1 MNRIPL
7 KTAAIAAMALAAIAA
22 GCSGAPAAGPA
33 APDTVTVRG
42 TGTALSAPD
51 EARLVFTTFAENAD
65 PKAAMTAAGRSGE
78 AIVAALRKAGLDEK
92 DMRTTGVTLQPRYA
106 YREGSAPR
114 VTGYRADIAVQATV
128 RDMDKLADVI
138 SAGTSAGALE
148 IQGPSFELSED
159 NPLRFEALRTA
170 VSDAKARGEAMAEA
184 GGRKLGAVVRMSDS
198 SVRTQPLPD
207 YADAKMA
214 VGEMAAAV
222 PAGAILPGQLE
233 MTAEV
238 VIEYSLR

>member
-1 MNRIPL
+1 MDRTPL
-7 KTAAIAAMALAAIAA
+7 VVAAIAALALATVVT
-22 GCSGAPAAGPA
+22 GCASQPAAGPT

-51 EARLVFTTFAENAD
+51 EARLVFSTFAENAD

-78 AIVAALRKAGLDEK
+78 TIVAALRKAGLDEK
-92 DMRTTGVTLQPRYA
+92 DLRTTGVTLRPQYA
-106 YREGSAPR
+106 YREGAAPR
-114 VTGYRADIAVQATV
+114 VTGYRADIAVQATI
-128 RDMDKLADVI
+128 RDLDKLADVI

-148 IQGPSFELSED
+148 VQGPAFELSED
-159 NPLRFEALRTA
+159 NPLRFEALEKA
-170 VSDAKARGEAMAEA
+170 VADAKARGEAMAEA

-198 SVRTQPLPD
+198 SVQAQPSHY
-207 YADAKMA
+207 YADARVA
-214 VGEMAAAV
+214 ASEMAAV
-222 PAGAILPGQLE
+222 PAGAIQPGQLE